1 MTTFRQHMAEM
12 AVRTLAEFPEELTAE
27 IYAVTFRID
36 SVDQDPRFPYL
47 AIGYNTET
55 EVTRVRAE
63 LSASEA
69 WEARWSYAC
78 FPPSGLEGVRV
89 IGHDRAHDTAGA
101 DLHRREALAE
111 GFWYEDEDDESL
123 SEQEEDER
131 GEALAEQFH
140 ELCVDIARQLHRDG
154 HLVSVLGRPLPV
166 ILYDMFDPD
175 EMFALTR
182 AANPPELITEFLSED
197 PQGQPQT

>member
-1 MTTFRQHMAEM
+1 MTEM
-12 AVRTLAEFPEELTAE
+12 AARALAEFPRELTAE

-55 EVTRVRAE
+55 DVARELARAGGAE
-63 LSASEA
+63 P
-69 WEARWSYAC
+69 WESRWHYAC
-78 FPPSGLEGVRV
+78 FPPSGLEGIRV
-89 IGHDRAHDTAGA
+89 IGHDPAHDPVGA
-101 DLHRREALAE
+101 ELHRAE
-111 GFWYEDEDDESL
+111 SAAQDLWYEDEGDDEGEDDL

-140 ELCVDIARQLHRDG
+140 ELCVDLARGLHTDG
-154 HLVSVLGRPLPV
+154 RLVGVLGRPVPV

-175 EMFALTR
+175 AMFALTR
-182 AANPPELITEFLSED
+182 AANPPELVTEFLSAD
-197 PQGQPQT
+197 PRG

>member
-1 MTTFRQHMAEM
+1 MTFQLHMGQ
-12 AVRTLAEFPEELTAE
+12 AVLRTLAAFPAELASE

-55 EVTRVRAE
+55 EVARLLAE
-63 LSASEA
+63 ENGSEP
-69 WEARWSYAC
+69 WEARWNYAY

-89 IGHDRAHDTAGA
+89 VGHDPVHDPVGS
-101 DLHRREALAE
+101 DLHRREAVAQGL
-111 GFWYEDEDDESL
+111 WYENGTENGL
-123 SEQEEDER
+123 SEQEQDER
-131 GEALAEQFH
+131 GEQLAEQFH
-140 ELCVDIARQLHRDG
+140 ELCVDLARQLHAEG
-154 HLVSVLGRPLPV
+154 QLVSALGRPVPV

-182 AANPPELITEFLSED
+182 AANPPELVTEFLRD
-197 PQGQPQT
+197 CF